1 MEFIDPPEAG
11 WASWRDRLSLDEV
24 LADPAEGHVM
34 EVFQSGTAPDLH
46 LDIRVWFETLSI
58 STRGHRID
66 LTDFAAGGVRWWDAL
81 YAGDP
86 ATQGHGIFPLRPAP
100 AAFPSLQT
108 SRSDRA
114 GLGGF
119 LRRLRRT

>member
-1 MEFIDPPEAG
+1 
-11 WASWRDRLSLDEV
+11 
-24 LADPAEGHVM
+24 M